1 MKSIKTWK
9 RIWALAQVVESLLSK
24 QEVLGSGFNYQYWR
38 GVGEKKEE
46 KMVEEEDTIEEEG

>member
-1 MKSIKTWK
+1 
-9 RIWALAQVVESLLSK
+9 VVESLLSK